1 MTEILLETTIILI
14 LIILNGLLAM
24 SELAIVSSRRV
35 RLQQMAQDGN
45 RGAEVALELTETPNR
60 FLSTVQIGITLIGIF
75 AGAIGGATIAQ
86 AFADLLA
93 QIPTLAPYATAIS
106 IAVVVGTITFLTVV
120 LGELVP
126 KRIALQ
132 NTERIAAAIA
142 RPMRSLSVITWPIV
156 RLLVL
161 ATDAILALLRVQA
174 QPKTALTGEEIRMLV
189 EQGAQAGIIEEVER
203 DMVESVFLLGDRPL
217 EAIMTPRPEIVWLD
231 VNMPDDQIRHVV
243 KSSSHS
249 RFPVCDGPLDKAL
262 GLVRAKDL
270 LANCLAGERLKLR
283 EVMQEPLFAPENA
296 QALQVLE
303 RFRETGIHLAML
315 VDEYGGIEGLVTSF
329 DILEAI
335 VGDIPTMDEI
345 DQPPIIQRSDGT
357 WLVDG
362 LISVDDFK
370 RAFDI
375 GSLPGEGMY
384 QTLAGFVIYMLG
396 SLPAPGNHFGYA
408 GIRFE
413 VADMDGRRV
422 DKVVLKMGPT
432 EQRSEDESKNPG

>member
-45 RGAEVALELTETPNR
+45 RGAEVALELTETPNH

-217 EAIMTPRPEIVWLD
+217 DAIMTPRPEIVWLD

-345 DQPPIIQRSDGT
+345 NQPPIIQRSDGT